1 MSTAG
6 ASILGVGYVLPLIY
20 LIWSMRYGP
29 VAEANPWPSTGLEW
43 QTTSPPPKNNFEK
56 TPIVVN
62 EPYDFPELARQRAA
76 GELERSELPA

>member
-29 VAEANPWPSTGLEW
+29 VAEANPWPSTGLE
-43 QTTSPPPKNNFEK
+43 
-56 TPIVVN
+56 
-62 EPYDFPELARQRAA
+62 LANHIAA
-76 GELERSELPA
+76 TNKQL